1 MITLEKPIAQEQ
13 KNISSSPLF
22 EELSDES
29 AAASCGG
36 GHIRQLTFA
45 VGGGQ
50 SFFNKYIPASWSGQ
64 QVYNYA
70 AHVCGYWREQLQTH
84 VDWIG

>member
-22 EELSDES
+22 EEISDES

-45 VGGGQ
+45 IAGGQ
-50 SFFNKYIPASWSGQ
+50 SLDYRYIPASWSHQ
-64 QVYNYA
+64 QVFNYA
-70 AHVCGYWREQLQTH
+70 AHVCGYLREKLQTH

>member
-1 MITLEKPIAQEQ
+1 MITLKTPIAQVQ

-29 AAASCGG
+29 AASCSGG
-36 GHIRQLTFA
+36 NIRQLIFA

-50 SFFNKYIPASWSGQ
+50 FLVERYVPASWSHQ

-70 AHVCGYWREQLQTH
+70 AHVCRYLQKQLQTH
-84 VDWIG
+84 VDWLG

>member
-36 GHIRQLTFA
+36 GHLRDLTFA

-50 SFFNKYIPASWSGQ
+50 RFIIDRVPASWSHQ
-64 QVYNYA
+64 QVFNYA
-70 AHVCGYWREQLQTH
+70 AHVCRYWREQLQTH